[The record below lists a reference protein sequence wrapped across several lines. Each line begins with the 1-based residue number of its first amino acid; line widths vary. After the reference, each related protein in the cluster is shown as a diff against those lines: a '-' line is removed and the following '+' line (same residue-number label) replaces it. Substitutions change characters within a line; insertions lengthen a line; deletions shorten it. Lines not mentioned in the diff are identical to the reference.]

1 MDAAEQS
8 EATVGDRFRGGSLLY
23 NPLKQKDMFA
33 NVMLVASIATF
44 AIVVKEIHSYFK
56 EVNE

>member
-1 MDAAEQS
+1 
-8 EATVGDRFRGGSLLY
+8 
-23 NPLKQKDMFA
+23 MFA

-44 AIVVKEIHSYFK
+44 AIVVKEIHYYFK

>member
-1 MDAAEQS
+1 
-8 EATVGDRFRGGSLLY
+8 
-23 NPLKQKDMFA
+23 MFA

-56 EVNE
+56 EVNKKIYMELNPA